1 MANTEVYIK
10 SLKKKHKQ
18 IHQIIEALEAEKA
31 PDNIISLRK
40 KEKLALKDK
49 ISELSSK

>member
-1 MANTEVYIK
+1 MANTEAYIE

-18 IHQIIEALEAEKA
+18 MHQIIEVLEAEKA
-31 PDNIISLRK
+31 PDEIITLRK